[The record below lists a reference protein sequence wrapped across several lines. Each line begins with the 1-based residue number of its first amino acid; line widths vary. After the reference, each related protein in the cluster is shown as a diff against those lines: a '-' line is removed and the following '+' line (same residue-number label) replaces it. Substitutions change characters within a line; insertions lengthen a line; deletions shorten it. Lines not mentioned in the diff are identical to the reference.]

1 MHIIFRTLPLL
12 FFLGACTNYFLLPD
26 RFHYSDPRNE
36 SFLDYEDIYFASKEN
51 LKLHAQLIKSK
62 GERKGLIVFF
72 HGNAENLSSHYLN
85 FSWIP
90 KEGYDYLI
98 VDWRGYG
105 RSWGEAK
112 IEGAISDS
120 MEALTLAWEIKEE
133 RNYKKFI
140 VYGQSLGG
148 AIVAKALSSFKMIE
162 KINLLVLDSTF
173 YDYKKIAFDAL
184 SGHFITFLFSPLA
197 YVLVTNEFSPR
208 TELENFKMPILVV
221 HGNADKTIP
230 FKHGKSTFA
239 QLKTSKKWFW
249 EIEGGNHIDIFT
261 RHDGKYRRKFLDLLD
276 SI

>member
-1 MHIIFRTLPLL
+1 MHFIFRTLLLL
-12 FFLGACTNYFLLPD
+12 FFLGACTNYFLVPD

-36 SFLDYEDIYFASKEN
+36 SYLDYEDIYFASKEN
-51 LKLHAQLIKSK
+51 LKLHAQLIKGK

-162 KINLLVLDSTF
+162 TSCVFL
-173 YDYKKIAFDAL
+173 AL
-184 SGHFITFLFSPLA
+184 ITKSGWKAPKPESSSA
-197 YVLVTNEFSPR
+197 
-208 TELENFKMPILVV
+208 
-221 HGNADKTIP
+221 
-230 FKHGKSTFA
+230 
-239 QLKTSKKWFW
+239 
-249 EIEGGNHIDIFT
+249 
-261 RHDGKYRRKFLDLLD
+261 
-276 SI
+276 